1 MTQQNVASANSC
13 AASTRL
19 KFRVLGA
26 HPNRTFFDIE
36 VEADHGFAAFGAAAL
51 LLNEAG
57 EEGDAEFYAAVPAGT
72 AYELPGEGVVSLDTV
87 LDPEQA
93 DVFGLTVVGE

>member
-51 LLNEAG
+51 MLKEAG

-93 DVFGLTVVGE
+93 DVFGLTVVGK